1 MSDSLRMIAPMPRLR
16 GDGDSWATE
25 VRRIESMGFDTVSVS
40 EHVTRGWQLSPLM
53 AMAYAAASTSRLRV
67 LSLAVPNDLHH
78 PALLAKDIATLD
90 VLSGGRVA
98 LGIGAGWQEGDYA
111 TLGIPFHNVGTR
123 IARLSEA
130 LEVIR
135 RYFTTDTVDF
145 TGEHYRIDRMEALPR
160 CVQRPRP
167 PILVGAGGPR
177 MLDLA
182 GRTADIVGLHA
193 RMKNNAIDDD
203 TVADLTAGRIAQK
216 VTRVRTAAASAGRP
230 PPALQFS
237 CYHVDVTDLP
247 SPSTRQS
254 SWTARVQAHAE
265 LLTGSPAV
273 LTGTAT
279 ECADHLR
286 EWRDRFGITYWN
298 LGRSDG
304 AAARIIEQLDRS
316 NELAS
321 SIRRTEPA

>member
-1 MSDSLRMIAPMPRLR
+1 MIAPMPRLR
-16 GDGDSWATE
+16 GGGETWVSE

-40 EHVTRGWQLSPLM
+40 EHVTRGWQLSPLV

-78 PALLAKDIATLD
+78 PALLAKEIATVD

-98 LGIGAGWQEGDYA
+98 LGIGAGWLEEDYA
-111 TLGIPFHNVGTR
+111 VLGIPFRNGRARV
-123 IARLSEA
+123 ARLSEA

-135 RYFTTDTVDF
+135 RYFTTDSVDF
-145 TGEHYRIDRMEALPR
+145 VGEHYQVKHMEALPR
-160 CVQRPRP
+160 CVQQPSP
-167 PILVGAGGPR
+167 PILVGGGGTR

-193 RMKNNAIDDD
+193 RMENGAIDDEAI
-203 TVADLTAGRIAQK
+203 ADLTAARLSEK
-216 VTRVRTAAASAGRP
+216 VTRVRSAAASAGRP

-237 CYHVDVTDLP
+237 CYHVDVTDF
-247 SPSTRQS
+247 SASQQRS
-254 SWTARVQAHAE
+254 SWTAHVEAHADS
-265 LLTGSPAV
+265 LRGSPAV
-273 LTGTAT
+273 LTGTALR
-279 ECADHLR
+279 CADQLR

-321 SIRRTEPA
+321 ST